1 MKTIRWGMIGCGA
14 VCEVKSGPGFYK
26 ADHSALLAVAS
37 ADPALTRSY
46 ASRHDVPRVYDSAEA
61 LVQDPDLDAV
71 YVATPPSSHKALSLL
86 AARAGKHVYV
96 EKPMALRFDECE
108 AIIAECRRL
117 ERRLFVAF
125 YVIAVTF
132 IAPKFGV
139 GNAIFFV
146 LVGQL
151 ISAAVIDHFALF
163 GSLRFPVDARR
174 FAGIALMVAGVWLAR
189 RTG

>member
-1 MKTIRWGMIGCGA
+1 MTANNAPAFAAIM
-14 VCEVKSGPGFYK
+14 
-26 ADHSALLAVAS
+26 LLTGVGI
-37 ADPALTRSY
+37 PI
-46 ASRHDVPRVYDSAEA
+46 
-61 LVQDPDLDAV
+61 
-71 YVATPPSSHKALSLL
+71 L
-86 AARAGKHVYV
+86 AALNGGLGARLGS
-96 EKPMALRFDECE
+96 PMAASMIRFGL
-108 AIIAECRRL
+108 AFLIAAGGALITGALGQIRFTADIPVQFYFGG
-117 ERRLFVAF
+117 LFVAF